1 MAMAM
6 AMARRPYPARLGP
19 DPQVP
24 GQAGVPPVLLVVV
37 AFLAAVRGLLALLV
51 RGVLAVAVAVAG
63 PALDSA

>member
-24 GQAGVPPVLLVVV
+24 DQAGVPPVFLVVV
-37 AFLAAVRGLLALLV
+37 AFLAALGGLLALLV
-51 RGVLAVAVAVAG
+51 RGVLVVAG